1 MNVFTTVKV
10 FDFSFAPPE
19 LQNTIESQMMRSPQE
34 DHEAPMVAV
43 WVGTRS
49 SSLEQQSGASEP
61 PKVTAWEHCLHKWL
75 RGSGANAGDVVLLSW
90 GGLGTAAMSEPAAA
104 QPDGPKPRPARRAK
118 HTPAVH

>member
-10 FDFSFAPPE
+10 FDFSCAPPE

-49 SSLEQQSGASEP
+49 SSLEQQSGRP
-61 PKVTAWEHCLHKWL
+61 N
-75 RGSGANAGDVVLLSW
+75 R
-90 GGLGTAAMSEPAAA
+90 
-104 QPDGPKPRPARRAK
+104 PR
-118 HTPAVH
+118 